1 MVLPVRPADLS
12 IFEEAA
18 MKIPALQAVTVE
30 VLVDNFFDIFEP
42 SRPGLVE
49 RVVPGRLKKPLVAA
63 HGLAYLVTLN
73 HQGKLSRILMDTANS
88 PLPLLNNLEALEHGV
103 NDIDAVF
110 ISHGHPDHY
119 GGLMEFLAK
128 RTDGPLPVYLHKE
141 VFLPK
146 VLVTPRGRVGPWVLE
161 MDQLMA
167 AGVELH
173 ENQGPE
179 LLLGQALLT
188 GTVPTTTD
196 YEKPLPGFRRKV
208 GGQEEQDLFPDE
220 QALVAVVEG
229 RGLVVIGGC
238 SHPGIVSMV
247 KYAQELTGVHKV
259 SLVMGGFHL
268 TAHGDALIRQTIQG
282 LRQLNP
288 ELIMAGHCTGF
299 RALTQLAVALPD
311 NFMVSCVGTKV
322 TVTGG

>member
-1 MVLPVRPADLS
+1 
-12 IFEEAA
+12 

-73 HQGKLSRILMDTANS
+73 HQGQLTRILMDTANA
-88 PLPLLNNLEALEHGV
+88 PLPLLNNLEALEHDV

-119 GGLMEFLAK
+119 GGLLEFLAQ
-128 RTDGPLPVYLHKE
+128 RTGAPLPVYLHKE

-146 VLVTPRGRVGPWVLE
+146 ILVTPRGRVGPWVLE
-161 MDQLMA
+161 LDQLVA

-196 YEKPLPGFRRKV
+196 YEKPLPSFRRKV
-208 GGQEEQDLFPDE
+208 SGQEEQDLFPDE
-220 QALVAVVEG
+220 QALVAMVEG
-229 RGLVVIGGC
+229 RGLVVLGGC

-247 KYAQELTGVHKV
+247 KYAQKLTGVQKV

-268 TAHGDALIRQTIQG
+268 TAHGDEMIQHTIQG
-282 LRQLNP
+282 LQELNP

-299 RALTQLAVALPD
+299 RALTQLTAALPD

-322 TVTGG
+322 TVGGT